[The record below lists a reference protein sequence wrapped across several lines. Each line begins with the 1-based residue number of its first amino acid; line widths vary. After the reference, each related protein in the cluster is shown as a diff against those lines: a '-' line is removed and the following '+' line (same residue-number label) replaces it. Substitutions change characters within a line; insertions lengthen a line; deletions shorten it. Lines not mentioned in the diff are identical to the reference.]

1 MKIALRLT
9 RLRALTLLALPFV
22 VVGATACLQPDG
34 TLGAPGAPTQSDSA
48 SRLPSLLQQLQGSNG
63 AGLEV
68 FDGNQNQVLAA
79 QDAQGKD
86 APTVT
91 VTVTTTATPTS
102 VSTVAGTKT
111 AGPTARP
118 EASTPTPRAST
129 PTPTATAT
137 DTPTPTATSTPT
149 PTDTPTPTVTP
160 TPSPAGP
167 PTEGTTEPPPH
178 E

>member
-91 VTVTTTATPTS
+91 VTTTATPTS

-129 PTPTATAT
+129 PTPTAAPT